1 MKNLIKIIFIIVI
14 VFITMSV
21 FKLFK
26 NEHKVTYKIDNYSI
40 KEHFYKKNN
49 HYNDITI
56 NDKNNTY
63 IYTLNKYLGKKK
75 KIIKD
80 IKTYKSK
87 NLVCIV
93 PIYKKDITNN
103 IYCSLNKKQVS
114 ASYLQSISNLDF
126 NKIVKK
132 AKKYKL
138 NLVKNNDN
146 KTVYKQL
153 EVYKKNIT
161 DDHIYFIWNYKGI
174 YIVSN
179 NEIKYKKIV
188 NHDLYD
194 NVMDCV
200 VDDYYVIF
208 DNSSVNGIENVYYYD
223 INKDKVNRFKLKTK
237 LTKNTY
243 INGVID
249 NLIYV
254 TDRKQK
260 KEYTINIKNK
270 SIVEVDNDQTN
281 YIVYDNGT
289 KKELTKSDYFMQDK
303 FFNNNLISD
312 SKVTSSKELKKEYN
326 YYYFIEENRVY
337 KALDTNKKDKILLV
351 ELDNITDWLIRDRE
365 IILLRDGT
373 LYSYT
378 DDFGLRKIL
387 TTNELRYNYKNIYDF
402 WKK

>member
-49 HYNDITI
+49 HYYDITI

-63 IYTLNKYLGKKK
+63 IYTLNKNLGKKK